1 MLHRL
6 KSFNFLPRLPQ
17 RWEASEFTELG
28 GGGGDQVAGIFLLS
42 RNIWLWSFWSKL
54 QNTSQMM
61 NEEVAFQPTNAIK
74 LSAIRGTGCMAGNLS
89 LCGSPGTICRSQA
102 GSQLESSVHRQT
114 SIPKLWAGH
123 KHIIR
128 QSRNVPMQHLKKK
141 QTKTSKLPPSLLQNP
156 QNEFWKFH
164 QVLTARWS

>member
-17 RWEASEFTELG
+17 RWEASEFSFRELRG
-28 GGGGDQVAGIFLLS
+28 GKNQVAGIFLLS
-42 RNIWLWSFWSKL
+42 SNIWLWSFWSKL

-89 LCGSPGTICRSQA
+89 LCGSPGTICRSQR

-123 KHIIR
+123 EHIIR
-128 QSRNVPMQHLKKK
+128 QSRNVPMQHLKKTENQNL
-141 QTKTSKLPPSLLQNP
+141 QTSPFPST
-156 QNEFWKFH
+156 E
-164 QVLTARWS
+164 SS